1 MYSRHSEAK
10 FSELVGLD
18 IISSFASSTC
28 ITYVRLISFAD
39 SRKLLAPVGDCR
51 TPSTSNERAQSPIRQ
66 DSATNAAT
74 MNDLKFH
81 FINQNFIQ
89 AMGISWFIKKSFFF
103 VLIFSSLL
111 IYKGF

>member
-1 MYSRHSEAK
+1 MTTKKSFPQCRDVAK
-10 FSELVGLD
+10 FLNCVQTHC
-18 IISSFASSTC
+18 FASLSPCEMNTARQWILSKFEATGIGC
-28 ITYVRLISFAD
+28 D

-89 AMGISWFIKKSFFF
+89 AMAKY
-103 VLIFSSLL
+103 FSKTST
-111 IYKGF
+111 